1 MSISATEV
9 KELRDQTGAGI
20 MDCKQAL
27 KDTDGDIDE
36 AMDLLRKRGLEEAQA
51 KGGLTA
57 EGTIGSYVHFN
68 GNIGVIVEVNSETDF
83 VAKNDNFQEFATE
96 LAMQIA
102 AQGPTYVAREDVPE
116 EKLEAEKDIIAEQMS
131 DELEGKPEH
140 VQEQIMEGKLEK
152 QFFQQQV
159 LLDQPYIDDADK
171 TISDLLD
178 ETIAEF
184 DENIEI
190 RRFERYEV
198 GEGIEVEEEDFAEEV
213 ADEIG

>member
-27 KDTDGDIDE
+27 KDTDGDIEE

-51 KGGLTA
+51 KGRVAA

-68 GNIGVIVEVNSETDF
+68 NNIGVIVEVNSETDF
-83 VAKNDNFQEFATE
+83 VAKNEAFQDFATE
-96 LAMQIA
+96 VAMQIA
-102 AQGPTYVAREDVPE
+102 AQAPSYVSREEVPE
-116 EKLEAEKDIIAEQMS
+116 EKLAAEKEIIAEQMS
-131 DELEGKPEH
+131 GELEGKPEH

-152 QFFQQQV
+152 QFFQKQV

-171 TISDLLD
+171 TIADLLD

-198 GEGIEVEEEDFAEEV
+198 GEGIDVEKEDFAAEV
-213 ADEIG
+213 VEEIG